1 MDFPQQLQ
9 ACVEQ
14 ANEALRRFI
23 APQPFQNTPL
33 VEAMHYG
40 ALLGGKRLRPFL
52 VYATGEMFG
61 VSRTTLDA
69 PAAAVECI
77 HAYSLMHDD
86 LPAMDDDDLRR
97 GLPTC
102 HIKFGEANAILAGDA
117 LQTLAFSIL
126 SDAPM
131 TDVPDRDRLAM
142 VSELAQASGV
152 AGMCGGQALDLQAE
166 GQQVNLQAL
175 ERIHRHKT
183 GALIR
188 AAVRMGAL
196 SAGERGRA
204 ALPALDRYAEN
215 IGLAREIGT
224 EDFARTMP
232 EYCGVISKSPTVKA
246 VKAKIEAEEEHFDFS
261 ILDKVV
267 EEASN
272 IDIREIAQQTE
283 ETVVEVETVNGF
295 GANDAILDIRSIDE
309 QEDKPLK
316 VEGVEVVSLPFYK
329 LSTKFGDLDQSK
341 TWLLWCE
348 RGVMSRLQ
356 ALYLREQGFSNV
368 KVYRP

>member
-1 MDFPQQLQ
+1 M
-9 ACVEQ
+9 C
-14 ANEALRRFI
+14 
-23 APQPFQNTPL
+23 
-33 VEAMHYG
+33 
-40 ALLGGKRLRPFL
+40 
-52 VYATGEMFG
+52 
-61 VSRTTLDA
+61 RTTLDA

-131 TDVPDRDRLAM
+131 VDVPDRDRLAM

-166 GQQVNLQAL
+166 GQQVDLQAL

-204 ALPALDRYAEN
+204 ALPARCAM
-215 IGLAREIGT
+215 RK
-224 EDFARTMP
+224 
-232 EYCGVISKSPTVKA
+232 ISVLPSGP
-246 VKAKIEAEEEHFDFS
+246 DD
-261 ILDKVV
+261 ILDVV
-267 EEASN
+267 GDTATLGKRQGADQQLGKSTYPALLGLEQARKKAHDLIADARRSLDELAAQSLDTSALEAL
-272 IDIREIAQQTE
+272 
-283 ETVVEVETVNGF
+283 
-295 GANDAILDIRSIDE
+295 ANYIIQR
-309 QEDKPLK
+309 DK
-316 VEGVEVVSLPFYK
+316 
-329 LSTKFGDLDQSK
+329 
-341 TWLLWCE
+341 
-348 RGVMSRLQ
+348 
-356 ALYLREQGFSNV
+356 
-368 KVYRP
+368 

>member
-1 MDFPQQLQ
+1 MDFSQQLH

-14 ANEALRRFI
+14 ANDALRRFL
-23 APQPFQNTPL
+23 APLPFQNTPL
-33 VEAMHYG
+33 VEAMQYG

-86 LPAMDDDDLRR
+86 MPAMDDDDLRR

-131 TDVPDRDRLAM
+131 PEVPDSDRLAM
-142 VSELAQASGV
+142 VSTLAHASGV
-152 AGMCGGQALDLQAE
+152 AGMCGGQALDLEAE
-166 GQQVNLQAL
+166 GHQVDLQAL

-183 GALIR
+183 GALIC

-204 ALPALDRYAEN
+204 ALPALDRYAQN
-215 IGLAREIGT
+215 IGLAFQVQ
-224 EDFARTMP
+224 D
-232 EYCGVISKSPTVKA
+232 
-246 VKAKIEAEEEHFDFS
+246 D
-261 ILDKVV
+261 ILDVV
-267 EEASN
+267 GDTATLGKRQGADQQLGKSTYPALLGLEQARKKAHDLIEDARQSLSELAAQSLDTTALEAL
-272 IDIREIAQQTE
+272 
-283 ETVVEVETVNGF
+283 
-295 GANDAILDIRSIDE
+295 ANYIIQR
-309 QEDKPLK
+309 DK
-316 VEGVEVVSLPFYK
+316 
-329 LSTKFGDLDQSK
+329 
-341 TWLLWCE
+341 
-348 RGVMSRLQ
+348 
-356 ALYLREQGFSNV
+356 
-368 KVYRP
+368 